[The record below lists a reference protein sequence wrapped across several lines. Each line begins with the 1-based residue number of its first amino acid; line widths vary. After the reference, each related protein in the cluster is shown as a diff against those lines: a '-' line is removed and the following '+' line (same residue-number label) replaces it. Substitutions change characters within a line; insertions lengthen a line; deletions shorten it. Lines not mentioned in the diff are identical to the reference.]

1 MKPIRVSTCLGHY
14 HIICICKPSSPIARR
29 LHSEHEPI
37 CQSAATEERMGEWQA
52 RGPAPPDTLPWEKQH
67 GPITGCSA
75 YSLTHRTSNTSAA
88 LCPPTPTDLP
98 DLPLKQRKRTGPAAP
113 SWEDSDNSSDW
124 LASDNED
131 NESEWESDCTRKHGQ
146 TEAPPSPSAPPHL
159 GPSDGSCL
167 RSSEVKEGDGNWS
180 EVREASGWGSTPGCT
195 ETYDSTIGL
204 RLSSFQESVAMDRI
218 QRIMGVLRNPC
229 MGEKYI
235 NIILKMEEMLKSWFP
250 NVKLQDQVAVAQT
263 EEAVPTKKPKL
274 SPVTTSAAVSPVT
287 MSDPPVGAKAL
298 RVTDLTPAG
307 AYSANNLK
315 WLHTSPIC
323 SPTAEQ
329 AQAGPRHLLSPR
341 DRDLTQDNAVSSS
354 TDTHTKTDSVPRGLP
369 PGKINAPCLERLLK
383 STESI
388 ITRKETRELDSM
400 LDQQGGTRLK
410 GVIGRRY
417 RGRLSRLHCFG
428 VAAPDSI
435 SQGKANGLDSRHSSP
450 PQDFCS
456 SSFSACFM
464 SMFRLLLW
472 MLLLAPSGCRELITS
487 CSHCISEF
495 SSCLRAS
502 SWVCLWLYFPLILSR
517 LASTAFMSCCSSLLV
532 ASTLRNS

>member
-1 MKPIRVSTCLGHY
+1 M
-14 HIICICKPSSPIARR
+14 
-29 LHSEHEPI
+29 
-37 CQSAATEERMGEWQA
+37 SAT
-52 RGPAPPDTLPWEKQH
+52 
-67 GPITGCSA
+67 
-75 YSLTHRTSNTSAA
+75 
-88 LCPPTPTDLP
+88 
-98 DLPLKQRKRTGPAAP
+98 
-113 SWEDSDNSSDW
+113 DSDNSIDW

-131 NESEWESDCTRKHGQ
+131 NESEWESDCTRKHSQ

-180 EVREASGWGSTPGCT
+180 EVREASSWGSTPGCT
-195 ETYDSTIGL
+195 ETYDSAIGL
-204 RLSSFQESVAMDRI
+204 SKAQGEKTNGKNTQQALKRRHISAEEEQRKERQLISSMSEKDRIFSRKCMELQCYIHPLSLILNGLRSGRYRERLSSFQESVAMDRI
-218 QRIMGVLRNPC
+218 QRIMGVLQNPC

-323 SPTAEQ
+323 SPTAGQ

-369 PGKINAPCLERLLK
+369 PGKIIAPCLERLLK

-388 ITRKETRELDSM
+388 ITRKETR
-400 LDQQGGTRLK
+400 
-410 GVIGRRY
+410 
-417 RGRLSRLHCFG
+417 
-428 VAAPDSI
+428 
-435 SQGKANGLDSRHSSP
+435 GLMD
-450 PQDFCS
+450 
-456 SSFSACFM
+456 
-464 SMFRLLLW
+464 
-472 MLLLAPSGCRELITS
+472 
-487 CSHCISEF
+487 
-495 SSCLRAS
+495 S
-502 SWVCLWLYFPLILSR
+502 SWS
-517 LASTAFMSCCSSLLV
+517 
-532 ASTLRNS
+532 